1 MIVAVADHTVY
12 TEQDS
17 IDRDVFI
24 KSSLAWPVSGL
35 HPFHAVVM
43 LNQHNTVCYAAINV
57 PDNNI
62 RAGTVIVDERGRLTN
77 EQITINIYAQLE
89 PLLCRRQEHI
99 NFHHQ
104 LYSYQFHIITNKT
117 VSSPVTKRKQD
128 GSCNC
133 SIKRELV
140 IDQELMDMVSLEYG
154 IPLSGTH
161 QEKLATL
168 VSSSSIERLRKVMRF
183 GN

>member
-1 MIVAVADHTVY
+1 MIVAIADRIVY

-24 KSSLAWPVSGL
+24 RSSLAWPVSGL
-35 HPFHAVVM
+35 HPFHAVVI
-43 LNQHNTVCYAAINV
+43 LDQRDTVCYVAINV

-62 RAGTVIVDERGRLTN
+62 RAGTVIVDERVRLTN

-104 LYSYQFHIITNKT
+104 LYSYQFHITTDKPL
-117 VSSPVTKRKQD
+117 SSPVTRQKQD
-128 GSCNC
+128 GGCDC

-168 VSSSSIERLRKVMRF
+168 GLFFLNREIEE
-183 GN
+183 GDEIW